1 MKSSFELAME
11 RLNRSAPSKS
21 LNADQKAAIAE
32 IDSVY
37 KAKIAEQEIRFREQ
51 ITAAESTGDAAK
63 AQELRD
69 LFQLEKQK
77 LNEQAEAKK
86 SKVRENG

>member
-21 LNADQKAAIAE
+21 LTADQKAAIAE
-32 IDSVY
+32 IDSIY
-37 KAKIAEQEIRFREQ
+37 KAKIAEQEIRFRDQ
-51 ITAAESTGDAAK
+51 ISDAESAGEADK

-69 LFQLEKQK
+69 LFQMEKQK

-86 SKVRENG
+86 SKVRENS

>member
-21 LNADQKAAIAE
+21 LTADQKAAIAE
-32 IDSVY
+32 IDSIY
-37 KAKIAEQEIRFREQ
+37 KAKIAEQEIRFRDQ
-51 ITAAESTGDAAK
+51 ISEAESIGDAAK

-69 LFQLEKQK
+69 LFQMEKQK
-77 LNEQAEAKK
+77 QNEQAEAKK
-86 SKVRENG
+86 AKVRENS

>member
-21 LNADQKAAIAE
+21 LTADQKAAIAE
-32 IDSVY
+32 IDSIY
-37 KAKIAEQEIRFREQ
+37 KAKIAEQEIRFRDQ
-51 ITAAESTGDAAK
+51 ISEAESAGEADK

-69 LFQLEKQK
+69 LFQTEKQK

-86 SKVRENG
+86 AKVRENS

>member
-21 LNADQKAAIAE
+21 LTADQKAAIAE
-32 IDSVY
+32 IDSIY
-37 KAKIAEQEIRFREQ
+37 KAKIAEQEIRFRDQ
-51 ITAAESTGDAAK
+51 ISEAESAGDAAK

-69 LFQLEKQK
+69 LFQMEKQK
-77 LNEQAEAKK
+77 FNEQAEVKKAKI
-86 SKVRENG
+86 RENS

>member
-21 LNADQKAAIAE
+21 LTADQKAAIAE
-32 IDSVY
+32 IDSIY
-37 KAKIAEQEIRFREQ
+37 KAKIAEQEIRFRDQ
-51 ITAAESTGDAAK
+51 ISEAETAGEADK

-69 LFQLEKQK
+69 LFQTEKQK

-86 SKVRENG
+86 AKIRENS